1 MTTYNT
7 PHFQRFPWLASQEVW
22 RSAHQQA
29 VRHRVGPTF
38 AWPKPTWLFSVG
50 SFEGKSLWKQS
61 PNSPGTENI
70 NRQANPKNHQRTD
83 QKRDWPLRQTR
94 QNLPPEGRGS
104 FGACSLSCSKTM
116 KKSTQWLEILCKHHA
131 KLEFNV
137 EKKTAIVYVVFSPF
151 YYCLNRSK
159 TFLTTRYVWKSVVR
173 LDKYATNVC
182 FDFFQKCKCF
192 CSFFIKWHLFSK
204 VSFWLIL

>member
-1 MTTYNT
+1 MFLTHSNKTAKIQ
-7 PHFQRFPWLASQEVW
+7 HKQSRFFSTLNSSFAWCLHKISSHCVDFFIVSQEVW

-104 FGACSLSCSKTM
+104 FGACSLSCSKNNEKIYTM
-116 KKSTQWLEILCKHHA
+116 TWNFVQTSCKA
-131 KLEFNV
+131 W
-137 EKKTAIVYVVFSPF
+137 I
-151 YYCLNRSK
+151 
-159 TFLTTRYVWKSVVR
+159 
-173 LDKYATNVC
+173 
-182 FDFFQKCKCF
+182 
-192 CSFFIKWHLFSK
+192 
-204 VSFWLIL
+204 

>member
-1 MTTYNT
+1 MFLTHIFGSNWPIYLSIFLRQILAKETFNLAWRHT
-7 PHFQRFPWLASQEVW
+7 KGWSHTQHFQRFPWLASQEVW

-104 FGACSLSCSKTM
+104 FGACSLSCSKNNEKIYTM
-116 KKSTQWLEILCKHHA
+116 TWNFVQTSCKA
-131 KLEFNV
+131 W
-137 EKKTAIVYVVFSPF
+137 I
-151 YYCLNRSK
+151 
-159 TFLTTRYVWKSVVR
+159 
-173 LDKYATNVC
+173 
-182 FDFFQKCKCF
+182 
-192 CSFFIKWHLFSK
+192 
-204 VSFWLIL
+204 

>member
-1 MTTYNT
+1 MFLTHIFGSNWPIYQYFYVKFWQKKLSTLHDDIHT

-104 FGACSLSCSKTM
+104 FGACSLSCSKNNEKIYTM
-116 KKSTQWLEILCKHHA
+116 TWNFVQTSCKA
-131 KLEFNV
+131 W
-137 EKKTAIVYVVFSPF
+137 I
-151 YYCLNRSK
+151 
-159 TFLTTRYVWKSVVR
+159 
-173 LDKYATNVC
+173 
-182 FDFFQKCKCF
+182 
-192 CSFFIKWHLFSK
+192 
-204 VSFWLIL
+204 

>member
-1 MTTYNT
+1 MTTYNCR
-7 PHFQRFPWLASQEVW
+7 HFPNMYYTAKEK
-22 RSAHQQA
+22 AHQQA
-29 VRHRVGPTF
+29 VRHRLGPTF

-104 FGACSLSCSKTM
+104 FGACYLSCSKTM

-137 EKKTAIVYVVFSPF
+137 EKNRD
-151 YYCLNRSK
+151 CLCCI
-159 TFLTTRYVWKSVVR
+159 FAVL
-173 LDKYATNVC
+173 L
-182 FDFFQKCKCF
+182 
-192 CSFFIKWHLFSK
+192 LFEWVK
-204 VSFWLIL
+204 NIFNHPVHACV